1 MVGFYS
7 NLFGI
12 KTKFTF
18 LWEDIDEI
26 KEMPISINP
35 SIVVFLRK
43 GRGLDARVGAKGI
56 DGRGRLKFQ
65 FLSFVRSGTAFRY
78 LCPERCDFLLLQIL
92 CLTGLVGSIFYN
104 IFFKR
109 KVRPSSYTWH
119 VLDYLY
125 ESYAPY
131 STLLF
136 QW

>member
-65 FLSFVRSGTAFRY
+65 FLSFVRPGTAFRY

-92 CLTGLVGSIFYN
+92 CLTGLIGSIFYN
-104 IFFKR
+104 DIFQEE
-109 KVRPSSYTWH
+109 SSTFLIH
-119 VLDYLY
+119 MACSRLSV
-125 ESYAPY
+125 
-131 STLLF
+131 
-136 QW
+136 

>member
-65 FLSFVRSGTAFRY
+65 FLSFVRPGTAFRY
-78 LCPERCDFLLLQIL
+78 LCPERCDFL
-92 CLTGLVGSIFYN
+92 
-104 IFFKR
+104 
-109 KVRPSSYTWH
+109 
-119 VLDYLY
+119 
-125 ESYAPY
+125 
-131 STLLF
+131 
-136 QW
+136 